1 MMRIIGII
9 AGAAIGWYV
18 GSRRIGGA
26 GEAASAYAPY
36 FNALL
41 GAVIGFAIALVGP
54 VLVAVARHVRWSG
67 AVVRMSSHTELDDV
81 LAKAGDRPA
90 LIDMY
95 AAWCPPCR
103 AMTPNVDALAA
114 EGHPVGV
121 VDVDA
126 ARELAG
132 QFEIK
137 SIPTT
142 LVFKNKSPVSR
153 ASGYHTL
160 DGLRKLVQ

>member
-1 MMRIIGII
+1 MP
-9 AGAAIGWYV
+9 AWCSCV
-18 GSRRIGGA
+18 
-26 GEAASAYAPY
+26 
-36 FNALL
+36 
-41 GAVIGFAIALVGP
+41 
-54 VLVAVARHVRWSG
+54 
-67 AVVRMSSHTELDDV
+67 VVRISSQTELDDF
-81 LAKAGDRPA
+81 LAKAGGRPA

-95 AAWCPPCR
+95 ATWCPPCR

-114 EGHPVGV
+114 EGYPVGV

-126 ARELAG
+126 ARELAR

-142 LVFKNKSPVSR
+142 LVFKNRSLVSR
-153 ASGYHTL
+153 APGYHTL